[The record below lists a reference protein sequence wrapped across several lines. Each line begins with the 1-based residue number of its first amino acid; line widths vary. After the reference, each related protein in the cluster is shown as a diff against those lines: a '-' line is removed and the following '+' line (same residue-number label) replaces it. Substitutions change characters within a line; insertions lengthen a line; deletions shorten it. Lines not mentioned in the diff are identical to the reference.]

1 MAQACPANHPTTSV
15 TGKLSVEACPE
26 YFRWIHEDL
35 RPWKSTGISRFAVES
50 AEGDADFRLVIVNGK
65 AYVEHYTLTGDQN
78 WEKEPNG
85 GFKNSNLAYKCTHRY
100 KIYVEGWGWS
110 VSEKYVLAC
119 DSMTLL
125 IKPYPHDFFTRSMV
139 PLLHYWP
146 IRPRNKCRDLKF
158 AVEWG
163 NTHPEKL
170 LKFKPAVPPGAV
182 ELCLE
187 TMDCSADAPIRWSC
201 NWPELLS
208 TALHNHPPPQIVAC
222 TCHTLAPAIILQ
234 PTIGLARQAAG
245 ESPNKPTPPPQGAS
259 CDRCPWLGLVACFPA
274 SQQRTMALRPWLILL
289 GAQGIA
295 PLCCHTKPRAVAAA
309 GCTTHMSWSPCVRAQ
324 VALCVFGTLRP
335 CHGVP
340 SSTPPKSGAH
350 AMSIWC
356 ASGACLARSRV
367 HVWPTRGAHLAH
379 PCACAMRVWFAR
391 GALSWVQ
398 GLPMMPIPPWLSQG
412 SKGLTVA
419 IKGSE
424 L

>member
-65 AYVEHYTLTGDQN
+65 AYVEQYRNYTLTGDQN
-78 WEKEPNG
+78 WEKESNG

-163 NTHPEKL
+163 NTHPEKAQEIGKAGSNFIHEELKMDFVYDYMFHLLNEYSKL
-170 LKFKPAVPPGAV
+170 LKFKPAVLPGAV

-187 TMDCSADAPIRWSC
+187 TMDCSADAV
-201 NWPELLS
+201 L
-208 TALHNHPPPQIVAC
+208 
-222 TCHTLAPAIILQ
+222 
-234 PTIGLARQAAG
+234 
-245 ESPNKPTPPPQGAS
+245 
-259 CDRCPWLGLVACFPA
+259 
-274 SQQRTMALRPWLILL
+274 
-289 GAQGIA
+289 
-295 PLCCHTKPRAVAAA
+295 
-309 GCTTHMSWSPCVRAQ
+309 
-324 VALCVFGTLRP
+324 
-335 CHGVP
+335 
-340 SSTPPKSGAH
+340 
-350 AMSIWC
+350 
-356 ASGACLARSRV
+356 
-367 HVWPTRGAHLAH
+367 
-379 PCACAMRVWFAR
+379 
-391 GALSWVQ
+391 
-398 GLPMMPIPPWLSQG
+398 
-412 SKGLTVA
+412 
-419 IKGSE
+419 
-424 L
+424 